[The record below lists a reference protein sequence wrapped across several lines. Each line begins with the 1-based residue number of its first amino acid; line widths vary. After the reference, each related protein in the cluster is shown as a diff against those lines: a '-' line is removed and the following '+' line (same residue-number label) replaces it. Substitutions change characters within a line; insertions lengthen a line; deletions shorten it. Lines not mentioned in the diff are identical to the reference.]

1 MSAHSTPKNPIDII
15 FQALW
20 DRWAQLEMGRDA
32 GPADEARAAELR
44 QAIETAWGDH
54 KAGTLDL
61 AALERWAVQRVPWL
75 HNALHPSPEP
85 PRRAFVAPAVPAP
98 TPAHA
103 AVADKIVRG
112 DVARR
117 GVARYTGRGGDHE

>member
-1 MSAHSTPKNPIDII
+1 MSAFSTRDDPMSVI

-20 DRWAQLEMGRDA
+20 DRWAQLEMGRD
-32 GPADEARAAELR
+32 GRPADEKRAAELR
-44 QAIETAWGDH
+44 QAIEIAWLDH

-61 AALERWAVQRVPWL
+61 EALERWAVQRVPWL

-85 PRRAFVAPAVPAP
+85 PRRAFVPPAVPAP

-117 GVARYTGRGGDHE
+117 GVARYTGRGGDHD

>member
-1 MSAHSTPKNPIDII
+1 MSAFSTRDDPMSVI

-20 DRWAQLEMGRDA
+20 DRWAQLEMGRD
-32 GPADEARAAELR
+32 GRPADEARAAELR
-44 QAIETAWGDH
+44 RGIEAAWSDH
-54 KAGTLDL
+54 KAGALKLDSFR
-61 AALERWAVQRVPWL
+61 RWAEARVPWL